1 MRDRAQGNTAYPDAG
16 STIHARVSTHEYATT
31 RYRGSTP
38 ARPRYG
44 TARTPRAIPG
54 HVCGH
59 QCQSLTPAFIS
70 AIGGREEAC
79 RRFCRVALDLGDGA
93 YGGIAVWSG
102 EQTWVEIEVREAY
115 MRLYLI
121 IRPALCRIRGG
132 GGISLKA
139 LLKVASEMAAA
150 ANHDTGQN
158 SRLKNDTLMERT
170 GYCKSTV
177 QRAKLALK
185 MLGVATEVLR
195 GRLRRRHERFG
206 SYRVGDQAR
215 GWASVWALHPRK
227 PVDKTRISAGGS
239 IQMAPHPRRGHSLDH
254 SSRREVSNTKRS
266 VKKRAAS
273 RRPETRVQREKAA
286 ANRKGVLLA
295 ARWLS
300 SPRTGAWARE
310 HTSRG
315 WGPALAESAAH
326 GWTAADLNDTIDTW
340 AAARRVTPTPKSP
353 IAFVRWLLGQQDL
366 AFPPHVLAQIAFDQ
380 EKAERER
387 QAAEF
392 AAERARYADAAG
404 PDSPGRRAAR
414 AAIAEHTALVD
425 QRKRDRRQREA
436 QQEWVARAELIARR
450 RKDRRG

>member
-1 MRDRAQGNTAYPDAG
+1 M
-16 STIHARVSTHEYATT
+16 
-31 RYRGSTP
+31 
-38 ARPRYG
+38 
-44 TARTPRAIPG
+44 
-54 HVCGH
+54 
-59 QCQSLTPAFIS
+59 TPAFIN
-70 AIGGREEAC
+70 AIGGPEEAC
-79 RRFCRVALDLGDGA
+79 RRFCKVTLDLGDGA

-115 MRLYLI
+115 KSLYLI

-195 GRLRRRHERFG
+195 GRLRRWKDRGDGLGSERMG
-206 SYRVGDQAR
+206 SYRVGDRSR

-227 PVDKTRISAGGS
+227 PVDQTRRSVDGS
-239 IQMAPHPRRGHSLDH
+239 IQMAPHPPRGHSLDH

-266 VKKRAAS
+266 VEKRAAS

-295 ARWLS
+295 ARWLG
-300 SPRTGAWARE
+300 SPRTAAWARQ

-414 AAIAEHTALVD
+414 AAIAEHTALID
-425 QRKRDRRQREA
+425 QRRRDRRQRET
-436 QQEWVARAELIARR
+436 QQELVARAELVARR
-450 RKDRRG
+450 RKDQRG